1 MAANID
7 KVPSIA
13 TSVDPPPQR
22 QPSDR
27 DEPQASAPP
36 APPQEQAADMRLVI
50 EEDKASHTF
59 VYKTVDRA
67 TGAVVS
73 QVPREELL
81 RLRESPDYVAGQV
94 VKTKA

>member
-22 QPSDR
+22 GPDRDQPSS
-27 DEPQASAPP
+27 QPP
-36 APPQEQAADMRLVI
+36 AASEEAAAADLRLVI
-50 EEDKASHTF
+50 EEDKQAHTY
-59 VYKTVDRA
+59 VYKTVNRA
-67 TGAVVS
+67 TGEVVS

-94 VKTKA
+94 VKTRA